1 MSDTP
6 SSPVDMICRSMKRFF
21 HIKVFMLVQQ
31 RKACC
36 SSPMLVQHSGE
47 FPACDLSR
55 SRGFALKL
63 NESGEFQGSKRTR
76 LDLPLK
82 GTGHNY
88 KSCFCREWLQIQ
100 KKSQTFRNSQ
110 EVVPKTGD
118 DNRCFQH
125 DPAKPYRT

>member
-21 HIKVFMLVQQ
+21 HIKVFMAGLET
-31 RKACC
+31 
-36 SSPMLVQHSGE
+36 H
-47 FPACDLSR
+47 
-55 SRGFALKL
+55 
-63 NESGEFQGSKRTR
+63 R

-100 KKSQTFRNSQ
+100 TKSQTFRNSQ

-125 DPAKPYRT
+125 DPAKPYIGPDFTYEFAVFLKFLRE